1 MNIFGFNLDYSLSDT
16 LISMIF
22 FVLSFST
29 FLYIGYFKDIK
40 GRDERDYKM
49 KDMLI
54 EGYLHKFDEYNEI
67 ISDLRSK
74 LDVIDQKINSEKNI
88 IKENEPAATIRL
100 SDMAKDGSHKMI
112 SHNSG
117 PVTRISHNSG
127 PVTKNLNVTGEDIGF
142 EEDSLR
148 ANTVDSILRMLEL
161 PLTSREIQGK
171 INKSREHTSR
181 LLKKLYSENIVMRD
195 ESVRPYK
202 YKITDEGRRLLEQT
216 TISDG

>member
-22 FVLSFST
+22 FVLSFFT
-29 FLYIGYFKDIK
+29 FLYIGYFRDIK

-88 IKENEPAATIRL
+88 IKENEPAATIKL
-100 SDMAKDGSHKMI
+100 SDMAKDRSHKA
-112 SHNSG
+112 
-117 PVTRISHNSG
+117 ISHNSG

-142 EEDSLR
+142 EEDTLR

-161 PLTSREIQGK
+161 PLTSREIQRK

>member
-22 FVLSFST
+22 LVLSFFT
-29 FLYIGYFKDIK
+29 FLYIGYFRDIK
-40 GRDERDYKM
+40 SRDERDYKM

-67 ISDLRSK
+67 ISELRSK

-88 IKENEPAATIRL
+88 IKDNELAATNKS
-100 SDMAKDGSHKMI
+100 SDIVKDRSHKVI
-112 SHNSG
+112 SHNSM
-117 PVTRISHNSG
+117 
-127 PVTKNLNVTGEDIGF
+127 PVTKNLNVTGEEIAF
-142 EEDSLR
+142 EEEDSLR
-148 ANTVDSILRMLEL
+148 ANTVDSILRMLEV
-161 PLTSREIQGK
+161 PLTSREIQRK

-202 YKITDEGRRLLEQT
+202 YKITDEGRKLLEQT
-216 TISDG
+216 TISDD

>member
-22 FVLSFST
+22 FVLSFFT
-29 FLYIGYFKDIK
+29 FLYIGYFRDIK

-88 IKENEPAATIRL
+88 TKENELAATIKL
-100 SDMAKDGSHKMI
+100 SDMSKDRSHKAI

-117 PVTRISHNSG
+117 S
-127 PVTKNLNVTGEDIGF
+127 VTKNLNVTGEDIGF
-142 EEDSLR
+142 EEDTLR

-161 PLTSREIQGK
+161 PLTSREIQRK

>member
-22 FVLSFST
+22 LVLSFFT
-29 FLYIGYFKDIK
+29 FLYIGYFRDIK
-40 GRDERDYKM
+40 SRDERDYKM
-49 KDMLI
+49 KDVLI

-67 ISDLRSK
+67 ISELRSK

-88 IKENEPAATIRL
+88 IKENELAATNEF
-100 SDMAKDGSHKMI
+100 SDMVKDRSHKAI
-112 SHNSG
+112 SHN
-117 PVTRISHNSG
+117 IM
-127 PVTKNLNVTGEDIGF
+127 PVTKNLNVTGEDIAS
-142 EEDSLR
+142 EEDDSSR
-148 ANTVDSILRMLEL
+148 VNTVDSILRMLEV
-161 PLTSREIQGK
+161 PLTSREIQRK

>member
-22 FVLSFST
+22 FVLSFFT
-29 FLYIGYFKDIK
+29 FLYIGYFRDIK

-74 LDVIDQKINSEKNI
+74 LDVIDEKINSEKNI
-88 IKENEPAATIRL
+88 IKENEL
-100 SDMAKDGSHKMI
+100 SDMAKDGSHKAI
-112 SHNSG
+112 SHNS
-117 PVTRISHNSG
+117 R
-127 PVTKNLNVTGEDIGF
+127 PVTKNLDVTGEDIGF
-142 EEDSLR
+142 EEDTFR

-161 PLTSREIQGK
+161 PLTSREIQRK

-216 TISDG
+216 TISDD

>member
-1 MNIFGFNLDYSLSDT
+1 MIIFGFNLDYSLSDT

-22 FVLSFST
+22 FVLSFFT
-29 FLYIGYFKDIK
+29 FLYIGYFRDIK

-74 LDVIDQKINSEKNI
+74 LDVIDEKINSEKNI
-88 IKENEPAATIRL
+88 IKENEPAATIKL
-100 SDMAKDGSHKMI
+100 SDMAKDRSHKA
-112 SHNSG
+112 
-117 PVTRISHNSG
+117 ISHNSG
-127 PVTKNLNVTGEDIGF
+127 PVTKNLNVTGEDIGI
-142 EEDSLR
+142 EEDTLG

-161 PLTSREIQGK
+161 PLTSREIQRK

-216 TISDG
+216 TISND

>member
-22 FVLSFST
+22 FVLSFFT
-29 FLYIGYFKDIK
+29 FLYIGYFRDIK

-74 LDVIDQKINSEKNI
+74 LDVIDEKINSEKNI
-88 IKENEPAATIRL
+88 IKENEPAATIKL
-100 SDMAKDGSHKMI
+100 SDMAKDRSHKA
-112 SHNSG
+112 
-117 PVTRISHNSG
+117 ISHNSG
-127 PVTKNLNVTGEDIGF
+127 PVTKNLNVTGEDIGL
-142 EEDSLR
+142 EEDTLR

-216 TISDG
+216 TISDD

>member
-22 FVLSFST
+22 LVLSFFT
-29 FLYIGYFKDIK
+29 FLYIGYFRDIK
-40 GRDERDYKM
+40 SRDERDYKM

-67 ISDLRSK
+67 ISELRSK
-74 LDVIDQKINSEKNI
+74 LDVIDQKINSEKYI
-88 IKENEPAATIRL
+88 INKNELTATNNS
-100 SDMAKDGSHKMI
+100 SDMTKDMSHKAI
-112 SHNSG
+112 SHNS
-117 PVTRISHNSG
+117 I
-127 PVTKNLNVTGEDIGF
+127 PVTKNLNVTGEDIASE
-142 EEDSLR
+142 EEDSSR
-148 ANTVDSILRMLEL
+148 ANTVDSILRMLEV
-161 PLTSREIQGK
+161 PLTSREIQRK

>member
-22 FVLSFST
+22 FVLSFFA
-29 FLYIGYFKDIK
+29 FLYIGYLRDIK

-67 ISDLRSK
+67 ISELRSK
-74 LDVIDQKINSEKNI
+74 LDVIDQKINSEKYI
-88 IKENEPAATIRL
+88 IKKNELTATNKS
-100 SDMAKDGSHKMI
+100 SDMTKDMSHKAI
-112 SHNSG
+112 SHNS
-117 PVTRISHNSG
+117 I
-127 PVTKNLNVTGEDIGF
+127 PVTKNLNVTGEDIASE
-142 EEDSLR
+142 EEDSSR
-148 ANTVDSILRMLEL
+148 ANTVDSILRMLEV
-161 PLTSREIQGK
+161 PLTSREIQRK
-171 INKSREHTSR
+171 ISKSREHTSR

>member
-1 MNIFGFNLDYSLSDT
+1 MNILGINLDYSLSDT

-22 FVLSFST
+22 FVLSFFT
-29 FLYIGYFKDIK
+29 FLYIGYFRDIK

-54 EGYLHKFDEYNEI
+54 DGYLHKFDEYNEI

-88 IKENEPAATIRL
+88 IKENELAATIKF
-100 SDMAKDGSHKMI
+100 SDLAKDRSHKA
-112 SHNSG
+112 
-117 PVTRISHNSG
+117 ISHNSG
-127 PVTKNLNVTGEDIGF
+127 PVTKNLNVTGEDIALE
-142 EEDSLR
+142 EEDTLR
-148 ANTVDSILRMLEL
+148 ANTVDSILRMLEV
-161 PLTSREIQGK
+161 PLTSREIQRK
-171 INKSREHTSR
+171 INKSREHTTR
-181 LLKKLYSENIVMRD
+181 LLKKLYSENVVMRD

>member
-1 MNIFGFNLDYSLSDT
+1 MNIFGFNLVYSLSDT

-22 FVLSFST
+22 FVLSFFT
-29 FLYIGYFKDIK
+29 FLYIGYFRDIK

-88 IKENEPAATIRL
+88 IKENELAATIKL
-100 SDMAKDGSHKMI
+100 SDMTKDRSHKA
-112 SHNSG
+112 
-117 PVTRISHNSG
+117 ISHNSG

-142 EEDSLR
+142 EEDTLR

-161 PLTSREIQGK
+161 PLTSREIQRK

>member
-1 MNIFGFNLDYSLSDT
+1 MNIFGINLDYSLSDT

-22 FVLSFST
+22 FVLSFFT
-29 FLYIGYFKDIK
+29 FLYIGYFRDIK

-74 LDVIDQKINSEKNI
+74 LDVIDQKINSEKDI
-88 IKENEPAATIRL
+88 IKENELAATIKL
-100 SDMAKDGSHKMI
+100 SDMAKDRSHKAI

-117 PVTRISHNSG
+117 PVI
-127 PVTKNLNVTGEDIGF
+127 KNLNVTGEDIALE
-142 EEDSLR
+142 EEDTLR
-148 ANTVDSILRMLEL
+148 ANTVDSILRMLEV
-161 PLTSREIQGK
+161 PLTSREIQRK

>member
-22 FVLSFST
+22 FVLSFFT
-29 FLYIGYFKDIK
+29 FLYIGYFRDIK
-40 GRDERDYKM
+40 SRDERDYKI

-74 LDVIDQKINSEKNI
+74 LDVIDQKINPEKNI
-88 IKENEPAATIRL
+88 IKENKLATTVDS
-100 SDMAKDGSHKMI
+100 SDMVKDRSHKAT
-112 SHNSG
+112 SHNSL
-117 PVTRISHNSG
+117 
-127 PVTKNLNVTGEDIGF
+127 PVTKNMNVTREDIVF
-142 EEDSLR
+142 EEEDTLR
-148 ANTVDSILRMLEL
+148 ANTVESILRMLET
-161 PLTSREIQGK
+161 PLTSREIQRK
-171 INKSREHTSR
+171 ISKSREHTSR

-195 ESVRPYK
+195 ESARPYK

-216 TISDG
+216 RISDG

>member
-1 MNIFGFNLDYSLSDT
+1 MNMFGFNLDYSLSET

-22 FVLSFST
+22 FILSFFT
-29 FLYIGYFKDIK
+29 FLYIGYFRDIK

-88 IKENEPAATIRL
+88 IKENELAATIK
-100 SDMAKDGSHKMI
+100 SGDMAKDRSHKAI
-112 SHNSG
+112 SHSS
-117 PVTRISHNSG
+117 VL
-127 PVTKNLNVTGEDIGF
+127 VTKNLNITGEDIAF
-142 EEDSLR
+142 EEEDALR
-148 ANTVDSILRMLEL
+148 ANTVDSILRMLEV
-161 PLTSREIQGK
+161 PLTSREIQRK
-171 INKSREHTSR
+171 INRSREHTSR
-181 LLKKLYSENIVMRD
+181 LLKKLYSENIVLRD

>member
-22 FVLSFST
+22 FVLSFFT
-29 FLYIGYFKDIK
+29 FLYIGYFRAIK

-74 LDVIDQKINSEKNI
+74 LDVIDQKINSEKDI
-88 IKENEPAATIRL
+88 IKENELAASIKLSAASIKL
-100 SDMAKDGSHKMI
+100 SDMARDRSHKAI

-117 PVTRISHNSG
+117 PVI
-127 PVTKNLNVTGEDIGF
+127 KNLNVTGEDIALE
-142 EEDSLR
+142 EEDTLR
-148 ANTVDSILRMLEL
+148 ANTVDSILRMLEV
-161 PLTSREIQGK
+161 PLTSREIQRK

-216 TISDG
+216 TISDD

>member
-22 FVLSFST
+22 FVLSFFA
-29 FLYIGYFKDIK
+29 FLYIGYLREIK

-54 EGYLHKFDEYNEI
+54 EGYFHKFDEYNEI
-67 ISDLRSK
+67 ISELRSK

-88 IKENEPAATIRL
+88 IKENELAATIKS
-100 SDMAKDGSHKMI
+100 SDMAGERSHKAI
-112 SHNSG
+112 SHN
-117 PVTRISHNSG
+117 IM
-127 PVTKNLNVTGEDIGF
+127 PVTKNLNVTGEEIVF
-142 EEDSLR
+142 EEEDSLR
-148 ANTVDSILRMLEL
+148 MNTVDSILRMLEV
-161 PLTSREIQGK
+161 PLTSREIQRK

-202 YKITDEGRRLLEQT
+202 YKITEEGRRLLEQA

>member
-22 FVLSFST
+22 FVLSFFT
-29 FLYIGYFKDIK
+29 FLYIGYFRDIK

-54 EGYLHKFDEYNEI
+54 DGYLHKFDEYNEI

-88 IKENEPAATIRL
+88 IKENELASTIKL
-100 SDMAKDGSHKMI
+100 SDVAKDRSHKA
-112 SHNSG
+112 
-117 PVTRISHNSG
+117 ISHNSG
-127 PVTKNLNVTGEDIGF
+127 PVTKNLNVTGEDIALE
-142 EEDSLR
+142 EEDTLR
-148 ANTVDSILRMLEL
+148 VNTVDSILRMLEV
-161 PLTSREIQGK
+161 PLTSREIQRK

-181 LLKKLYSENIVMRD
+181 LLKKLYSEDVVMRD

-202 YKITDEGRRLLEQT
+202 YKITDEGRRLLEQK